1 MRTKYFEVDPLQ
13 TIVARKIGR
22 RKAIV
27 SEFVFP
33 PHISKSMSFQRN

>member
-1 MRTKYFEVDPLQ
+1 MYSEVDPLQ
-13 TIVARKIGR
+13 TIVEREIGR

-33 PHISKSMSFQRN
+33 PHISKSVSFRRS